1 MRRHVYQTPTSYLAF
16 LQFYKRVYATK
27 LAEVERK
34 ASNVRVG
41 LEKLAKGAEDV
52 ESMKVVLAEEE
63 VKLQK
68 ANEDTTKMLGKLQK
82 SSMAAKKKLIS

>member
-1 MRRHVYQTPTSYLAF
+1 M
-16 LQFYKRVYATK
+16 
-27 LAEVERK
+27 
-34 ASNVRVG
+34 RVG

-82 SSMAAKKKLIS
+82 SVDGGEEGGGHRQ